1 MGECIIETMNT
12 SIAERALPWLLVTY
26 CAASFLQFAHNAE
39 YLADYPNLPVWLS
52 RSQVFY
58 LAWLAILATGILG
71 YVLYRRDR
79 YLVGLAVLAVSWPR
93 LFYSSL

>member
-52 RSQVFY
+52 RSQVY
-58 LAWLAILATGILG
+58 LAWLAVLATGILG